1 MNFSFN
7 ASLAA
12 QLKRSFN
19 GLWKVRA
26 NLLIAAFCILA
37 ITGLDAFYTY
47 FVNESYAFGWKSLSK
62 NGYWLTCL
70 LILIATFIGRIAF
83 KLFFS
88 LLFVFAVFQ
97 IMTFEYFGSY
107 ILPIHFIQLLPDFL
121 LILSGLV
128 EVLPEMVPVLIKTGI
143 ALVFGIVVLVTLSRH
158 RTTLPRAGFL
168 VLALIGGDLIGKYV
182 FISVNREKLG
192 EPSFKNLYPD
202 TNNLGVYNSYKSASY
217 LLVGIL
223 PDMMAGRI
231 KTYPALPA
239 PARLS
244 SPDAN
249 IILILN
255 ESIRADSITML
266 GHELK
271 TTPRLASF
279 EGAYNSQIY
288 SAGTMTRT
296 SWAGLLNRLKYP
308 GLGAQLVS
316 HSNCLFRL
324 AKENGFK
331 THFIYAQNRSVANT
345 LLPFMCA
352 SNIDSILVRDGAA
365 PNFQDFDASLLH
377 HLRGIDLAERNF
389 ILIAPNG
396 AHAPYGNKSP
406 DSFKVF
412 DDDYDN
418 AVHYTDHVVADLVT
432 YLQQNS
438 SKPTYII
445 HTSDHG
451 ELLKGEDSRRGH
463 GWFKGKV
470 VRVPFF
476 FLALNEPV
484 EGGKLSEA
492 KKVMSHFDLATL
504 LIQLMGYE
512 AEIEDQRNRTIFING
527 SDLSGL
533 AGEMRLTIAD
543 GSLTGIE
550 ILNVPDD
557 DAELTDI
564 SLPVLK

>member
-1 MNFSFN
+1 
-7 ASLAA
+7 
-12 QLKRSFN
+12 
-19 GLWKVRA
+19 
-26 NLLIAAFCILA
+26 
-37 ITGLDAFYTY
+37 
-47 FVNESYAFGWKSLSK
+47 
-62 NGYWLTCL
+62 
-70 LILIATFIGRIAF
+70 
-83 KLFFS
+83 
-88 LLFVFAVFQ
+88 
-97 IMTFEYFGSY
+97 
-107 ILPIHFIQLLPDFL
+107 
-121 LILSGLV
+121 
-128 EVLPEMVPVLIKTGI
+128 
-143 ALVFGIVVLVTLSRH
+143 
-158 RTTLPRAGFL
+158 
-168 VLALIGGDLIGKYV
+168 
-182 FISVNREKLG
+182 
-192 EPSFKNLYPD
+192 
-202 TNNLGVYNSYKSASY
+202 
-217 LLVGIL
+217 
-223 PDMMAGRI
+223 
-231 KTYPALPA
+231 
-239 PARLS
+239 
-244 SPDAN
+244 
-249 IILILN
+249 
-255 ESIRADSITML
+255 
-266 GHELK
+266 
-271 TTPRLASF
+271 
-279 EGAYNSQIY
+279 
-288 SAGTMTRT
+288 
-296 SWAGLLNRLKYP
+296 
-308 GLGAQLVS
+308 
-316 HSNCLFRL
+316 
-324 AKENGFK
+324 
-331 THFIYAQNRSVANT
+331 
-345 LLPFMCA
+345 MCA

-492 KKVMSHFDLATL
+492 KKVMSHFDVATL

-512 AEIEDQRNRTIFING
+512 AEIEDQRSRTIFING